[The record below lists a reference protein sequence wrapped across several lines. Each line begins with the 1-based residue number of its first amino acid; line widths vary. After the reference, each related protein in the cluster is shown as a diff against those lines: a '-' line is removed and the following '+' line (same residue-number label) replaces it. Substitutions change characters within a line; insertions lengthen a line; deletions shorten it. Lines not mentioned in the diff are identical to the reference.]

1 MVRKKIRFKTTNYDF
16 KRKNKLTW
24 NAFGDISLIND
35 YYNYLMTKS
44 NMANNISNFEIE
56 SINDMSIS
64 GNPFS
69 YNEPSD
75 QFNLNYLNAIYKE
88 KNININE
95 DYESYSDEEDILNE
109 AMIMNKQIFKK

>member
-1 MVRKKIRFKTTNYDF
+1 
-16 KRKNKLTW
+16 
-24 NAFGDISLIND
+24 
-35 YYNYLMTKS
+35 
-44 NMANNISNFEIE
+44 
-56 SINDMSIS
+56 MSIS

-95 DYESYSDEEDILNE
+95 DYESYSDEEDSLNE
-109 AMIMNKQIFKK
+109 AMIMNKQKSEKKQSLKIYFLSLALQKIIIKKKMGNLK